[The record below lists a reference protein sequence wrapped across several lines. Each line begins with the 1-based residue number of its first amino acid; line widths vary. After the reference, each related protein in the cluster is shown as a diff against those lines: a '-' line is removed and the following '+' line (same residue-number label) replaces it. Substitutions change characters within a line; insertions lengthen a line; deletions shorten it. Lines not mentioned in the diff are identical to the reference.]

1 MKPETLAYLSSL
13 LEMIGKGLSVFGK
26 SFYSVFLATPDERD
40 RYAYRASLQTTDS
53 VLSKGSHG
61 FCLNGTHNLSTR
73 DSFMNCMII
82 GGTGVGKSA
91 TVLIPSLLT
100 MRGSFVVHDP
110 SGELHAKTAT
120 SLSARGYKVKTI
132 NFSEP
137 KGSVAFNPLLRIQN
151 QSDINKVAEM
161 IVRTSMK
168 GGSQDTFWNLQAQSI
183 IRIFITILLT
193 QDGKYCNLANVKH
206 LTDCI
211 LSKPKELDKLF
222 SRYADDRLFQEY
234 AGIQAYDPKLKTSI
248 IATCQSVLQLFSDNA
263 VAQITSHDT
272 LNMGK
277 FRKEPTALFIQ
288 NNVTDQTYFSVL
300 TSLLFEQFIKY
311 TLQSLPSDKDLPIFF
326 LIDEASSLTL
336 PGLPV
341 AIANIRKYQAGI
353 LLSLQT
359 FNQLSQMY
367 GKDDSETIRGNC
379 YAKLYFTGQPQHTAE
394 ELERVIGKIE
404 YADARGIKKIRPLLT
419 ADQIRTLPKDKA
431 ILICGHHKPIRLDMT
446 PYYKNWRFRGQ
457 SIQLPIASEADTEI
471 KALELLAV

>member
-1 MKPETLAYLSSL
+1 
-13 LEMIGKGLSVFGK
+13 
-26 SFYSVFLATPDERD
+26 
-40 RYAYRASLQTTDS
+40 
-53 VLSKGSHG
+53 
-61 FCLNGTHNLSTR
+61 
-73 DSFMNCMII
+73 
-82 GGTGVGKSA
+82 
-91 TVLIPSLLT
+91 
-100 MRGSFVVHDP
+100 
-110 SGELHAKTAT
+110 
-120 SLSARGYKVKTI
+120 
-132 NFSEP
+132 
-137 KGSVAFNPLLRIQN
+137 
-151 QSDINKVAEM
+151 
-161 IVRTSMK
+161 MK

-272 LNMGK
+272 LNMGT

-379 YAKLYFTGQPQHTAE
+379 YAKLYFTGQPQQTAE